1 MSQPS
6 KPAWAFAAEGARLGI
21 TSCPTCGAAI
31 VLNQF
36 DDNLQVHE
44 DWHKRWW
51 RNNIHLGPIATDYL
65 EIEVIPQ
72 IEYDD

>member
-6 KPAWAFAAEGARLGI
+6 KPTWAFAAEGARLGI

-36 DDNLQVHE
+36 DDNLQIHK
-44 DWHKRWW
+44 DWH
-51 RNNIHLGPIATDYL
+51 RNHISLGPIASDYTSGVEL
-65 EIEVIPQ
+65 PIS
-72 IEYDD
+72 DDW

>member
-6 KPAWAFAAEGARLGI
+6 KPTWAFAAEGARLGI

-36 DDNLQVHE
+36 DDNLKIHE
-44 DWHKRWW
+44 DWHKQLRDV
-51 RNNIHLGPIATDYL
+51 ATDYGVHPIT
-65 EIEVIPQ
+65 IEF
-72 IEYDD
+72 DD

>member
-6 KPAWAFAAEGARLGI
+6 KPTWAFAAEGARLGI

-36 DDNLQVHE
+36 DDNLKIHE
-44 DWHKRWW
+44 DWHKRS
-51 RNNIHLGPIATDYL
+51 RNNPIATDYSSV
-65 EIEVIPQ
+65 EVVPQ

>member
-6 KPAWAFAAEGARLGI
+6 KPTWAFAAEGARLGI

-36 DDNLQVHE
+36 DDNLKIHD
-44 DWHKRWW
+44 DWHASL
-51 RNNIHLGPIATDYL
+51 NQGNTSVGYTFFVDG
-65 EIEVIPQ
+65 
-72 IEYDD
+72 